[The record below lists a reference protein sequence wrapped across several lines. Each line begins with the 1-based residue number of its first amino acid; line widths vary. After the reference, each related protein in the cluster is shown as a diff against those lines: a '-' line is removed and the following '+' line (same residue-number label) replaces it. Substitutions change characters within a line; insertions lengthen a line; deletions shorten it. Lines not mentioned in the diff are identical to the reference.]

1 MYNPKINFTKKIRNQ
16 EMLASTVVQIKILAL
31 STLTYE
37 PGLLGFSYFH
47 LFFNAQGQPE
57 ESDEPSKYFLINGYY
72 QIPIYW
78 GNLSEYLTIEKI
90 NEIYPKIPC
99 SSMLIAVGLPS

>member
-47 LFFNAQGQPE
+47 LFFNAQG
-57 ESDEPSKYFLINGYY
+57 
-72 QIPIYW
+72 
-78 GNLSEYLTIEKI
+78 
-90 NEIYPKIPC
+90 
-99 SSMLIAVGLPS
+99 